1 MPPAF
6 RYFLGFRPDPPLRA
20 RLAALQPRAGQH
32 ERRVA
37 PPRLHLTLCTIAETA
52 TSDAAIVTRTAA
64 AIAGC
69 LPEAPPIRLGRV
81 HARATGAEVVTRG
94 SRREVCAFY
103 DAAAARLRSRG
114 IEPLHRRA
122 GLRPHVTLGYEACA
136 FAPFDI
142 AAWWL
147 PDELLLIESHVGRGV
162 HAVLLRLPLA
172 PPAQASF
179 AFDEPALRLAA

>member
-20 RLAALQPRAGQH
+20 LLAALQPIAGQREH
-32 ERRVA
+32 HVA
-37 PPRLHLTLCTIAETA
+37 PPRLHLTLCAIAETA
-52 TSDAAIVTRTAA
+52 TSDAAIVARTATA
-64 AIAGC
+64 LAGD

-94 SRREVCAFY
+94 SRREICAFY
-103 DAAAARLRSRG
+103 DAVAARLRAHG
-114 IEPLHRRA
+114 IDPLHRKA
-122 GLRPHVTLGYEACA
+122 GLRPHVTLGYDACE

-147 PDELLLIESHVGRGV
+147 PGELLLIESHIGRGA

-179 AFDEPALRLAA
+179 AFDEPPLRLAA

>member
-1 MPPAF
+1 MSPAF

-20 RLAALQPRAGQH
+20 SLATLQPRAGQREH
-32 ERRVA
+32 RVA
-37 PPRLHLTLCTIAETA
+37 PPRLHLTLCTIAET
-52 TSDAAIVTRTAA
+52 TTFDAALVARTAA
-64 AIAGC
+64 ALAGG

-81 HARATGAEVVTRG
+81 HARTKGAEVVTRG

-103 DAAAARLRSRG
+103 DAVAARLRPHG
-114 IEPLHRRA
+114 IDPLHRKA
-122 GLRPHVTLGYEACA
+122 GLRPHVTLGYDACD
-136 FAPFDI
+136 FAPFDM

-147 PDELLLIESHVGRGV
+147 PDELLLIESHVGRGI

-179 AFDEPALRLAA
+179 AFDEPPLRLAA